1 MEEGR
6 VMKAVSVE
14 NTGRLLSIYCP
25 SCGKVTDKISFNLLR
40 EAGGVTAVC
49 PVCGDLTMIDY
60 DGKRA
65 TVWHRDEE
73 AINEF
78 ISAVMKNNAV
88 QKNKGAL
95 NDENRR
101 QRH

>member
-40 EAGGVTAVC
+40 EAGGVTAIC
-49 PVCGDLTMIDY
+49 PVCGEITLIDY

-65 TVWHRDEE
+65 TVYHRDE
-73 AINEF
+73 AIDEF
-78 ISAVMKNNAV
+78 ISAVRKNNAG
-88 QKNKGAL
+88 KKTK
-95 NDENRR
+95 ER
-101 QRH
+101 